1 MKTDPRRYAPWGLV
15 LSGLAFL
22 TILGILALRV
32 FTLVG
37 MYTPPDPDL
46 LDRILYIAIAV
57 FIAGYAIFA
66 ILDPDRVRKFLSGRQ
81 AKYGSNSLILFV
93 AFVGILVVVNML
105 ANRYPQR
112 WDVTEDKQHTLAP
125 ETIEALEALPEP
137 VTAIAFYS
145 LRMNAQSAEEL
156 LQDYK
161 SSSKG
166 KFDYRFLDLDANPVL
181 AKQLG
186 ITGDGKILLQM
197 GENKEIVAYASER
210 ELTGGL
216 IRLLNPSHPVIYF
229 LTGQGEHDT
238 ENPGDASYT
247 RIREVLESK
256 NYIVKTINLQ
266 AENAIPEDAK
276 VMVIAGPLV
285 PVPESVVNLLKEYL
299 TQGGSL
305 LVMEDPVPLT
315 QYGDK
320 ADPLA
325 DYLANDWGIQ
335 LNNDIVVDTNSPSS
349 PFFAVAA
356 QYNEEHPIT
365 QKMQGIAA
373 IFPYTRSLTL
383 TENASV
389 TPNALV
395 YTIQNS
401 WGETDFD
408 SIENQNLRNDDGADQ
423 PGPMLLAA
431 AAENFSANSRVVV
444 FGGSS
449 FAQDSNFDFSGNG
462 DMLVNSL
469 DWLAGQEAAIGITE
483 NQSTLRTFNPPG
495 STQTILLVVTTSCL
509 IPLAVIVGGVYA
521 WVRRRKQG

>member
-1 MKTDPRRYAPWGLV
+1 MKTDPRRYAPLGLI

-22 TILGILALRV
+22 TILGVLALRL

-37 MYTPPDPDL
+37 MYTPSDPAL
-46 LDRILYIAIAV
+46 IDRILYIAIAV
-57 FIAGYAIFA
+57 FVAGYAIFT
-66 ILDPDRVRKFLSGRQ
+66 ILDPDRVRKFLTGRQ
-81 AKYGSNSLILFV
+81 AQYGSNSLVLFV
-93 AFVGILVVVNML
+93 AFVGILVVTNVL
-105 ANRYPQR
+105 VNRYPQR

-125 ETIEALEALPEP
+125 ETIEALKALPEP

-156 LQDYK
+156 LQDFK
-161 SSSKG
+161 SSSNG
-166 KFDYRFLDLDANPVL
+166 KFEYRFLDPDANPVL

-186 ITGDGKILLQM
+186 ITGDGKIVLQM
-197 GENKEIVAYASER
+197 GENKEIVPYASER

-216 IRLLNPSHPVIYF
+216 IRLLNPSHPAIYF
-229 LTGQGEHDT
+229 LTGEGEHDI
-238 ENPGDASYT
+238 ENAGDTSYT

-266 AENAIPEDAK
+266 AANAIPEDAK
-276 VMVIAGPLV
+276 VIVIAGPLV

-299 TQGGSL
+299 NQGGSL
-305 LVMEDPVPLT
+305 LVMENPIPLT

-320 ADPLA
+320 DDPLA
-325 DYLANDWGIQ
+325 AYLASEWGIQ

-356 QYNEEHPIT
+356 QYNQHPIT
-365 QKMQGIAA
+365 EKMQGVAA

-383 TENASV
+383 TENATI
-389 TPNALV
+389 TPEPLV

-401 WGETDFD
+401 WGESDFD
-408 SIENQNLRNDDGADQ
+408 GIQNQNLRYDDGADQ
-423 PGPMLLAA
+423 PGPMLLVA
-431 AAENFSANSRVVV
+431 AAENSSANSRVVV

-462 DMLVNSL
+462 DILVNSI

-483 NQSTLRTFNPPG
+483 KQTTLRTFNPPG
-495 STQTILLVVTTSCL
+495 STQTILLVVTTTCL
-509 IPLAVIVGGVYA
+509 VPLAIIVGGVYA

>member
-1 MKTDPRRYAPWGLV
+1 MKTDPRRYAPLGLV

-22 TILGILALRV
+22 TILGILALRI

-37 MYTPPDPDL
+37 MYTPSDPAL
-46 LDRILYIAIAV
+46 VDRVLYIAIAV
-57 FIAGYAIFA
+57 FVAGYAIFA
-66 ILDPDRVRKFLSGRQ
+66 ILDPDRVRKFLTGRQ
-81 AKYGSNSLILFV
+81 VQYGSNSFVLFV
-93 AFVGILVVVNML
+93 AFVGILVVANML

-125 ETIEALEALPEP
+125 ETLEALNALPEP

-156 LQDYK
+156 LQDFK
-161 SSSKG
+161 SSSNG
-166 KFDYRFLDLDANPVL
+166 KFDYRFLDPDANPVL
-181 AKQLG
+181 AKELG

-197 GENKEIVAYASER
+197 GDNKEIVPYASER
-210 ELTGGL
+210 EVTGGL

-229 LTGQGEHDT
+229 LTGEGEHDT

-247 RIREVLESK
+247 RIRQVLESK
-256 NYIVKTINLQ
+256 NYVVKTINLQ
-266 AENAIPEDAK
+266 AANAIPEDAK
-276 VMVIAGPLV
+276 AIVVAGPLV
-285 PVPESVVNLLKEYL
+285 PLPESVINLLKEYL
-299 TQGGSL
+299 AQGGRL
-305 LVMEDPVPLT
+305 LVMENPVPLT
-315 QYGDK
+315 QYGEKTDL
-320 ADPLA
+320 LA
-325 DYLANDWGIQ
+325 AYLASDWGIQ
-335 LNNDIVVDTNSPSS
+335 LNNDLVVDTNSPSS

-356 QYNEEHPIT
+356 QYNEHPIT
-365 QKMQGIAA
+365 EKMQGVAA

-383 TENASV
+383 TENANV
-389 TPNALV
+389 TPTPLV

-408 SIENQNLRNDDGADQ
+408 AIKNQNLRYDDGTDQ
-423 PGPMLLAA
+423 PGPMLLVA
-431 AAENFSANSRVVV
+431 AAENVSANSRVVV

-462 DMLVNSL
+462 DMLVNSI
-469 DWLAGQEAAIGITE
+469 DWLAGQESNIGITE

-495 STQTILLVVTTSCL
+495 STQMILLVVTTTCL
-509 IPLAVIVGGVYA
+509 IPLAIIIGGVYA